1 MTNYSVS
8 ANSEVGP
15 LGSEQIPFCFD
26 CGKKW
31 AFKLLSRSC
40 YSGDKAWTDGNDDG
54 DNDDGDNDD
63 GNNDDGNN
71 VNGGD
76 VDSGKNLHSMNGAKP
91 KSSLYS
97 QTTEKAAL
105 R

>member
-15 LGSEQIPFCFD
+15 LGTEQIPFCFD

-40 YSGDKAWTDGNDDG
+40 YSGDKAWTDGNDDDGG
-54 DNDDGDNDD
+54 DNDDGNKDDNDD
-63 GNNDDGNN
+63 GNNDD
-71 VNGGD
+71 GGD

>member
-40 YSGDKAWTDGNDDG
+40 YTGDKAWTDGNDGG
-54 DNDDGDNDD
+54 DNDD
-63 GNNDDGNN
+63 
-71 VNGGD
+71 GD
-76 VDSGKNLHSMNGAKP
+76 VDSGKNLHSMNGANPIRRYTVKP
-91 KSSLYS
+91 LRRLLCAN
-97 QTTEKAAL
+97 QETAL
-105 R
+105 VT

>member
-1 MTNYSVS
+1 MS

-54 DNDDGDNDD
+54 DNDDG
-63 GNNDDGNN
+63 NN
-71 VNGGD
+71 VNDGD

-91 KSSLYS
+91 KSSRNS

>member
-15 LGSEQIPFCFD
+15 LGSEQIPFCCD

-54 DNDDGDNDD
+54 DNVGDKDD
-63 GNNDDGNN
+63 
-71 VNGGD
+71 GD